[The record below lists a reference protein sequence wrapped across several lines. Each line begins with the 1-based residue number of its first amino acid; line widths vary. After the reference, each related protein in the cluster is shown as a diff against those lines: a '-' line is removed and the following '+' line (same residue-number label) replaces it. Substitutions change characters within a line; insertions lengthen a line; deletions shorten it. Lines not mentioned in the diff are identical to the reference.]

1 MPKIEIIDINQIPPV
16 EVTRWDIVG
25 SQFNRHIAGAE
36 RTGTPDV
43 LVDVVTF
50 PPGFVHRMHRHPHAD
65 QFLVPLTGAVFFET
79 VPQGDEAVE
88 IGVGQILIV
97 PRDGWHEVSNRG
109 DVDCQVLHFFG
120 GAGRME
126 EVGFE
131 PLVPEQQ

>member
-1 MPKIEIIDINQIPPV
+1 MFMPDFEIVDIDRIPPV
-16 EVTRWDIVG
+16 EITRWDIVG

-65 QFLVPLTGAVFFET
+65 QFLVPLSGSVIFES
-79 VPQGDEAVE
+79 VPREPVE

-97 PRDGWHEVSNRG
+97 PRGGWHEVSNQS

-120 GAGRME
+120 GGGRME

-131 PLVPEQQ
+131 PLEPEQK